1 MANSVRSLQTL
12 YTIAVGLGLE
22 RAIVNLIDISYGI
35 IPIKLELIPY
45 FVAFLITLIPFYH
58 GALRH
63 LNFVYIEEE
72 GKNLR
77 SGALFTDFSFLFLE
91 SCLIFSLAILLPN
104 VYWFFIALLLLLLV
118 DILWVLIF
126 LRFSKKEKKTPLT
139 ELRWLIINIIVIISC
154 LINFGVL
161 CILKVPMNIFDLE
174 ISIFV
179 LVIFITRT
187 VFDYVLCWS
196 FYFPPIQN

>member
-1 MANSVRSLQTL
+1 MTNLVRSLQTL

-22 RAIVNLIDISYGI
+22 RAIVNLVDISYGI
-35 IPIKLELIPY
+35 IPIKLELIPF

-72 GKNLR
+72 GKNVR
-77 SGALFTDFSFLFLE
+77 SGALFTDFSLLFLE

-104 VYWFFIALLLLLLV
+104 PIGFFIALLLLLLV
-118 DILWVLIF
+118 DILWALLF
-126 LRFSKKEKKTPLT
+126 LGFSKKEKKTSLT
-139 ELRWLIINIIVIISC
+139 ELHWLIINTIVIISC

-161 CILKVPMNIFDLE
+161 YISKVPMNIFDLE